1 MRNYAL
7 LIWLLVIGVFPGNL
21 VAQADVAGSWEAAAE
36 TYALVIGISEYPNLP
51 EMGRVTY
58 ADKDAIAFADY
69 LAHSG
74 QVRSG
79 ADLVTLINEQAT
91 LEEVMTQLLLLRYKV
106 ASRSL
111 KQQRV
116 VLFFAGHSLI
126 EGDNPD
132 GGNVSLLLSDTPKDR
147 YWNHALRLQD
157 LQGIIAA
164 IAMEYGV
171 EVFLYLDAAHAPD
184 PSIRARIGRQL
195 HTQFAREVK
204 FLSAFPGQLSLASP
218 SLGGGQGLFAHFLT
232 QGLRGAADRYRG
244 DGDGRIEAG
253 ELEAYLLDNISW
265 YSDERQQPLMVG
277 NRLAFVASYA
287 ADPFAPE
294 AADQSQPSYEPMETN
309 AELGG
314 LSADDP
320 CGIADPGERRQAFYQ
335 TLFNGRWLAGGCDAL
350 SLFRYCPPG
359 REKAEMRYR
368 LANALNWQARQLL
381 LEYREDELAGRPV
394 AALDT
399 LVGRLDL
406 ALDLLSPESVL
417 YGTLRSRRAFFQAIA
432 DLKRDGA
439 RAEESMALLEEAIQ
453 LDPYSTPA
461 YYALGV
467 LLHQREEY
475 ESARKRLRQATVLS
489 PDWEKPKSLLPSTE
503 ALAAIAP
510 VAPASLRDTA
520 ASNSTVFAL
529 GAAAADAR
537 ALSTPLPNVVTN
549 YVYPQVARR
558 NADAREYGF
567 TWLGPQAAGYAVQL
581 GVFRSYERALQ
592 ALQRLKTV
600 SHQPA
605 FLHLM
610 ENREAPPVYRLL
622 FGRFDAP
629 LPAEGVEKYLKEQ
642 GFDTSI
648 VDLERFSP

>member
-1 MRNYAL
+1 MRYYKL
-7 LIWLLVIGVFPGNL
+7 SIWLLPIWLFPVST
-21 VAQADVAGSWEAAAE
+21 VAQADGAESWEAATE

-58 ADKDAIAFADY
+58 ADRDAIAFADY
-69 LAHSG
+69 LAQSG
-74 QVRSG
+74 QVRNG

-111 KQQRV
+111 QQQRV

-164 IAMEYGV
+164 IAVEYGV

-184 PSIRARIGRQL
+184 QSLRARIGRQL

-218 SLGGGQGLFAHFLT
+218 TLGGGQGLFSHFLT
-232 QGLRGAADRYRG
+232 RGLRGAADRYRG

-253 ELEAYLLDNISW
+253 ELEAYLLDNIAW
-265 YSDERQQPLMVG
+265 YSDERQQPSMVG

-287 ADPFAPE
+287 ADPFAPQVVNQE
-294 AADQSQPSYEPMETN
+294 PPQYAPAKIKTALQPLP
-309 AELGG
+309 
-314 LSADDP
+314 ADDP
-320 CGIADPGERRQAFYQ
+320 CGIADPGQRKQAFYQ
-335 TLFNGRWLAGGCDAL
+335 ALFNGQWLAGGCDAL

-368 LANALNWQARQLL
+368 LANALNWQAGQLL

-394 AALDT
+394 VALDT

-406 ALDLLSPESVL
+406 AIDLLSPESVL

-432 DLKRDGA
+432 EMKRDGDSIEEPMA
-439 RAEESMALLEEAIQ
+439 RLEEAIQ
-453 LDPYSTPA
+453 LDPYSAPA
-461 YYALGV
+461 YYALGN
-467 LLHQREEY
+467 LLHQREQY
-475 ESARKRLRQATVLS
+475 QPAQKRLRQAAVLS
-489 PDWEKPKSLLPSTE
+489 PDWEKPKSLLVSTE
-503 ALAAIAP
+503 ALAAE
-510 VAPASLRDTA
+510 APAESPPSRDTA
-520 ASNSTVFAL
+520 AFESAVIAL
-529 GAAAADAR
+529 GAAAADAQ

-549 YVYPQVARR
+549 YVYPKVARR

-567 TWLGPQAAGYAVQL
+567 TWLGPKAGGFAVQL
-581 GVFRSYERALQ
+581 GAFRNYERALQ
-592 ALQRLKTV
+592 AVQRLKTV

-605 FLHLM
+605 FLHLL
-610 ENREAPPVYRLL
+610 ESREAPPVYRLL
-622 FGRFDAP
+622 LGRFEEP
-629 LPAEGVEKYLKEQ
+629 LLAEGVAKYLTEK
-642 GFDTSI
+642 GFEPTI
-648 VDLERFSP
+648 IALENFSP